1 MFSKKVSVSSGV
13 SQFDNLLGGLYIGD
27 NVIWYD
33 DAGSLA
39 SLFCLNFIRESQAR
53 RKAIIYVSFDRSPRA
68 LIEELGPMA
77 ENQHLTLLDCF
88 TWLR

>member
-1 MFSKKVSVSSGV
+1 MYSKKITVSSGV

-39 SLFCLNFIRESQAR
+39 SLFCLNFIRESQEQ
-53 RKAIIYVSFDRSPRA
+53 RKAIIYVSSDRSFRA

-77 ENQHLTLLDCF
+77 EG
-88 TWLR
+88 